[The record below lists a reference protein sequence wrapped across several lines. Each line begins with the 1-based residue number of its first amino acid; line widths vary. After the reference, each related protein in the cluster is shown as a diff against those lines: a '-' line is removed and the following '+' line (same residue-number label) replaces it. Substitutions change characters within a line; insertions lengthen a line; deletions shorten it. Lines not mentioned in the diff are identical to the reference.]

1 MFETPPGFEPG
12 TRTGTQRQ
20 HRPLA
25 WPHVGCTEATCPS
38 TPTYALA
45 IAAPSTRIR
54 AISSRWR
61 SRTNSS
67 TSRSQAEALTTQLC
81 LWDQRFTFPQ
91 ALFRGPL
98 RFSVRHMMVTWV
110 RRALQER
117 ARNDGGAFLG
127 TATRKSDSVIGV
139 TKETKAALAS

>member
-1 MFETPPGFEPG
+1 MKLKADWSESGSV
-12 TRTGTQRQ
+12 RKAA
-20 HRPLA
+20 RPSGVFIRRSVVVA
-25 WPHVGCTEATCPS
+25 SQAAMPA
-38 TPTYALA
+38 YALA

-67 TSRSQAEALTTQLC
+67 TSRSQAEALITQLC

-127 TATRKSDSVIGV
+127 TATRKSD
-139 TKETKAALAS
+139 